1 MSRNRRPAPSFDLL
15 SGYDWFIP
23 GWIDFLW
30 IAIMLGVGL
39 VISTIA
45 SISLDKAGFQPIYI
59 QTIVYPLLFIP
70 AMLLASSQSKRNMFR
85 IPARPMDRKGYWH
98 LAPAVTVSVGMIALA
113 ILLDPLNLV
122 MPPMSPEMETAMRM
136 LADGPVVISLL
147 CTAVFAPIL
156 EEWLFRGIIL
166 RGLLGKLKPV
176 WAILISALVFGA
188 FHVNL
193 WQAVPATLMGLFLGY
208 VYWKSGSLKLTMLMH
223 CVNNTLSVLML
234 QVPGQEVTDT
244 LYDLLGSPVLY
255 GGLLALAAAIFA
267 TSIVYVRKNMKVPS
281 SEEEA
286 PQD

>member
-45 SISLDKAGFQPIYI
+45 SLSLSKAGFAPIYI

-85 IPARPMDRKGYWH
+85 SEARPMDRNEHWKFI
-98 LAPAVTVSVGMIALA
+98 PAATTTVGFIAFA
-113 ILLDPLNLV
+113 ILLDPLSLAL
-122 MPPMSPEMETAMRM
+122 PPMSPQIKAAMEM
-136 LADGPVVISLL
+136 LAQGPVIISLL
-147 CTAVFAPIL
+147 CTAVFAPFF

-176 WAILISALVFGA
+176 WAILISAVVFGA
-188 FHVNL
+188 FHANL
-193 WQAVPATLMGLFLGY
+193 WQAIPALLMGLVLGY
-208 VYWKSGSLKLTMLMH
+208 VYWKSGSLKLTMLLH
-223 CVNNTLSVLML
+223 CVNNTLSILLL
-234 QVPGQEVTDT
+234 QIPGWDADDT
-244 LYDLLGSPVLY
+244 LYSLFSDKTGYWLIYILC
-255 GGLLALAAAIFA
+255 AAVFIGAMHGFRRA
-267 TSIVYVRKNMKVPS
+267 CR
-281 SEEEA
+281 
-286 PQD
+286 